1 MAVTRLTDII
11 EPSVFTAYIT
21 QNTMEK
27 TALVA
32 SGVLVPNNVISDQLT
47 AGADS
52 FSVPFWR
59 DLGNEEANVVSDDPA
74 QFSTPNKIQA
84 GKQFIR
90 KAFLHQSWSAM
101 NLASELAGAD
111 ALARIQDRALAYWDR
126 QLQRR
131 LVASLNGILA
141 DNVANDDSDM
151 VHDITGEAG
160 AAADFSA
167 DAVIDAAGTL
177 GDSMDSVTGIGV
189 HSDIYRRMLKADQI
203 EFVQPSAG
211 SMRLPTYRGLA
222 VIVDDGMPKVNTA
235 ADPEVDPA
243 IWEYTIALFGQGAV
257 GYGLVEP
264 RIAEGTEV
272 ENLPSA
278 GKGGG
283 QQILHSRV
291 NLAVHPAG
299 FAWVEGT
306 IAGDSPSIAELSD
319 AAHWDRVVE
328 RKAVPLAFL
337 VAK

>member
-1 MAVTRLTDII
+1 MAVTRLSDII
-11 EPSVFTAYIT
+11 EPSVFTQYIT
-21 QNTMEK
+21 QNSMEK

-32 SGVLVPNNVISDQLT
+32 SGVVVPNNVITDQLT

-59 DLGNEEANVVSDDPA
+59 DLGNEEANVVSDDPT
-74 QFSTPNKIQA
+74 QKSTPNKIQA
-84 GKQFIR
+84 GKQLIR

-111 ALARIQDRALAYWDR
+111 ALARIQGRAVAYWDR
-126 QLQRR
+126 QTQRR
-131 LVASLNGILA
+131 LIASLNGILA
-141 DNVANDDSDM
+141 DNVANDSGDM
-151 VHDITGEAG
+151 VLNISGLAG
-160 AAADFSA
+160 AAANFSA

-177 GDSMDSVTGIGV
+177 GDSMDAVSGIAV

-222 VIVDDGMPKVNTA
+222 VIVDDGMPVATG
-235 ADPEVDPA
+235 V
-243 IWEYTIALFGQGAV
+243 YTCALFGQGAV
-257 GYGLVEP
+257 GYGLTAP

-291 NLAVHPAG
+291 NLAIHPAG

-306 IAGDSPSIAELSD
+306 IDGDSPTIAELSA

>member
-1 MAVTRLTDII
+1 MATTQLIDII
-11 EPSVFTAYIT
+11 QPEVFTAYII
-21 QNTMEK
+21 QNSMEK
-27 TALVA
+27 TALVE
-32 SGVLVPNNVISDQLT
+32 SGILVRNSVIIDQLT

-59 DLGNEEANVVSDDPA
+59 DLGNEEANIVSDDPA
-74 QFSTPNKIQA
+74 QLSTPNKIQA

-90 KAFLHQSWSAM
+90 KSFLHQSWSAM

-111 ALARIQDRALAYWDR
+111 AIGRIQDRATAYWNR
-126 QLQRR
+126 QTQRR

-141 DNVANDDSDM
+141 DNVANDASDM
-151 VHDITGEAG
+151 VVDISGEAG
-160 AAADFSA
+160 AAANFSA
-167 DAVIDAAGTL
+167 DAVIDTAGTL
-177 GDSMDSVTGIGV
+177 GDAMDTVTGMAV
-189 HSDIYRRMLKADQI
+189 HSDIYRRMLKDDLI
-203 EFVQPSAG
+203 EFIKPSEG
-211 SMRLPTYRGLA
+211 SLALPTYRGLA
-222 VIVDDGMPKVNTA
+222 VIIDDGMPVATG
-235 ADPEVDPA
+235 V
-243 IWEYTIALFGQGAV
+243 YTSALFGAGAV
-257 GYGLVEP
+257 GYGLTAP
-264 RIAEGTEV
+264 RIAAGTEV

-299 FAWVEGT
+299 FAWVEDT

>member
-1 MAVTRLTDII
+1 MATTQLIDII
-11 EPSVFTAYIT
+11 EPEAFTAYIV
-21 QNTMEK
+21 QNSMEK
-27 TALVA
+27 TALVE
-32 SGVLVPNNVISDQLT
+32 SGILVPNSVIIDQLT

-52 FSVPFWR
+52 FNVPFWR
-59 DLGNEEANVVSDDPA
+59 DLGNEEANIVSDDPS
-74 QFSTPNKIQA
+74 QLSTPNKVTA
-84 GKQFIR
+84 GKQLIR
-90 KAFLHQSWSAM
+90 KSFLHQSWSAM

-111 ALARIQDRALAYWDR
+111 AIARIQDRATAYWNR
-126 QLQRR
+126 QTQRR

-141 DNVANDDSDM
+141 DNVANDSSDM
-151 VHDITGEAG
+151 VVDISAEAG
-160 AAADFSA
+160 AAANFSA

-177 GDSMDSVTGIGV
+177 GDAMDTVTGLAV
-189 HSDIYRRMLKADQI
+189 HSDIYRRMLKDDLI
-203 EFVQPSAG
+203 EFIKPSEG
-211 SMRLPTYRGLA
+211 SLALPTYRGLA
-222 VIVDDGMPKVNTA
+222 VIIDDGMP
-235 ADPEVDPA
+235 VDA
-243 IWEYTIALFGQGAV
+243 GVYTSALFGAGAV
-257 GYGLVEP
+257 GYGLTAP
-264 RIAEGTEV
+264 RIAAGTEV

-306 IAGDSPSIAELSD
+306 IAGDSPSIAELSA

>member
-1 MAVTRLTDII
+1 MATTQLIDII
-11 EPSVFTAYIT
+11 QPEVFTAYIV
-21 QNTMEK
+21 QNSMEK
-27 TALVA
+27 TALVE
-32 SGVLVPNNVISDQLT
+32 SGILVRNSVIIDQLA

-52 FSVPFWR
+52 FNVPFWR
-59 DLGNEEANVVSDDPA
+59 DLGNEEANIVSDDPA
-74 QFSTPNKIQA
+74 QLSTPNKIQA

-90 KAFLHQSWSAM
+90 KSFLHQSWSAM

-111 ALARIQDRALAYWDR
+111 AIGRIQDRATAYWNR
-126 QLQRR
+126 QTQRR

-141 DNVANDDSDM
+141 DNVANDASDM
-151 VHDITGEAG
+151 VVDISAEVG
-160 AAADFSA
+160 AAANFSA

-177 GDSMDSVTGIGV
+177 GDAMDTVTGLAV
-189 HSDIYRRMLKADQI
+189 HSDIYRRMLKDDLI
-203 EFVQPSAG
+203 EFIKPSEG
-211 SMRLPTYRGLA
+211 SLALPTYRGLA
-222 VIVDDGMPKVNTA
+222 VIIDDGMP
-235 ADPEVDPA
+235 VDTGV
-243 IWEYTIALFGQGAV
+243 YTSALFGAGAV
-257 GYGLVEP
+257 GYGLTAP
-264 RIAEGTEV
+264 RIAAGTEV

-306 IAGDSPSIAELSD
+306 IAGDSPSIAELGA
-319 AAHWDRVVE
+319 AAHWDRVVD

>member
-11 EPSVFTAYIT
+11 EPSVFTSYIV

-59 DLGNEEANVVSDDPA
+59 DLGNEEANIVSDDPT
-74 QFSTPNKIQA
+74 QLSTPNKIQA

-111 ALARIQDRALAYWDR
+111 ALARIQGRAVAYWNR
-126 QLQRR
+126 QMQRR
-131 LVASLNGILA
+131 LVATLNGILA
-141 DNVANDDSDM
+141 DNVANDASDM
-151 VHDITGEAG
+151 VLDISAEVG

-167 DAVIDAAGTL
+167 NAVIDAAGTL
-177 GDSMDSVTGIGV
+177 GDAMDAVSGIAV

-222 VIVDDGMPKVNTA
+222 VIVDDGMPVSTG
-235 ADPEVDPA
+235 V
-243 IWEYTIALFGQGAV
+243 YTCALFGSGAV
-257 GYGLVEP
+257 GYGLVAP

-306 IAGDSPSIAELSD
+306 IAGDSPTIAELSD
-319 AAHWDRVVE
+319 ASHWDRVVE

>member
-21 QNTMEK
+21 QNSMEK

-32 SGVLVPNNVISDQLT
+32 SGIVVPNNVITDQLI

-59 DLGNEEANVVSDDPA
+59 DLGNEEANVISDDPT
-74 QFSTPNKIQA
+74 QVSTPNKVQA
-84 GKQFIR
+84 GKQLIR

-111 ALARIQDRALAYWDR
+111 AISRIQERAVGYWDR
-126 QLQRR
+126 QTQRR
-131 LVASLNGILA
+131 LIASLNGILA
-141 DNVANDDSDM
+141 DNVANDAGDM
-151 VHDITGEAG
+151 VLNISGLVG
-160 AAADFSA
+160 AAANFSA
-167 DAVIDAAGTL
+167 DAVIDTAGTL
-177 GDSMDSVTGIGV
+177 GDAMDSVTGIAV

-222 VIVDDGMPKVNTA
+222 VIVDDGMPVATG
-235 ADPEVDPA
+235 V
-243 IWEYTIALFGQGAV
+243 YTCALFGSGAI
-257 GYGLVEP
+257 GYGLTAP
-264 RIAEGTEV
+264 RVAEGTEV
-272 ENLPSA
+272 ENLPSS

-291 NLAVHPAG
+291 NLAIHPAG

-306 IAGDSPSIAELSD
+306 IAGDSPTIAELAA

>member
-1 MAVTRLTDII
+1 MATTQLIDII
-11 EPSVFTAYIT
+11 EPEVFTAYIV
-21 QNTMEK
+21 QNSMEK
-27 TALVA
+27 TALA
-32 SGVLVPNNVISDQLT
+32 ESGILVPNSVIIDQLN

-59 DLGNEEANVVSDDPA
+59 DLGNEEANIVSDDPTQLA
-74 QFSTPNKIQA
+74 TPNKIQT

-90 KAFLHQSWSAM
+90 KSFLHQSWSAM

-111 ALARIQDRALAYWDR
+111 AISRIQARAVAYWNR
-126 QLQRR
+126 QTQRR

-141 DNVANDDSDM
+141 DNVANDTSDM
-151 VHDITGEAG
+151 VLDISAEAG
-160 AAADFSA
+160 TAADFSA
-167 DAVIDAAGTL
+167 AAVIDAAGTL
-177 GDSMDSVTGIGV
+177 GDAMDAVSGIAV

-222 VIVDDGMPKVNTA
+222 VIVDDGMP
-235 ADPEVDPA
+235 VDTGV
-243 IWEYTIALFGQGAV
+243 YTSALFGAGAV
-257 GYGLVEP
+257 GYGLTAP
-264 RIAEGTEV
+264 RIAAGTEV

-291 NLAVHPAG
+291 NLAIHPAG

-306 IAGDSPSIAELSD
+306 IAGDSPSIAELG
-319 AAHWDRVVE
+319 AASHWDRVVE